1 MPDRSYLHALLDALD
16 IGIMQELFGATW
28 YILAAKPGWCALRRG
43 GGVICW
49 DGPQSLIQHCVRAE
63 RLGDLAG
70 QLCLQ
75 EFLATLTEDEL
86 ARVYAAG
93 EIPGDL
99 VPARRLTS
107 PTPEEEP

>member
-1 MPDRSYLHALLDALD
+1 MLDQACRRALLDAIDLD
-16 IGIMQELFGATW
+16 TVRELFSDVW
-28 YILAAKPGWCALRRG
+28 YILPAGTGWFALRRG

-49 DGPQSLIQHCVRAE
+49 DGPESLIQHCVRAE

-75 EFLATLTEDEL
+75 EFLAGLTKDEL
-86 ARVYAAG
+86 TRVYAAG

-99 VPARRLTS
+99 FPPAD
-107 PTPEEEP
+107 